1 MTADDRTTGEKG
13 LPAEHDARPVRVLVA
28 DDHPLWREALVQDL
42 TEAGMEVVGT
52 AADGA
57 AAVRR
62 TRATT
67 PDVLLLDLNLPELD
81 GAQVCAEVA
90 GLPTRVLILS
100 ASGEERDVLAAMK
113 AGASGY
119 LVKSATSADI
129 RDAVRATAR
138 GEATYAPG
146 LAGLVLGEYRKL
158 ASQPATDER
167 PIPELTDREVEVLR
181 MVAMG
186 LSSREIAEQLVIS
199 HRTVQNHV
207 QNTLGKLQLHN
218 RVELTRFA
226 LERGLH

>member
-28 DDHPLWREALVQDL
+28 DDHPLWREALAQDL

-138 GEATYAPG
+138 GRRRSRRGSPGWCWGSTASWRANPRPTNAP
-146 LAGLVLGEYRKL
+146 YP
-158 ASQPATDER
+158 S
-167 PIPELTDREVEVLR
+167 
-181 MVAMG
+181 
-186 LSSREIAEQLVIS
+186 
-199 HRTVQNHV
+199 
-207 QNTLGKLQLHN
+207 
-218 RVELTRFA
+218 
-226 LERGLH
+226 

>member
-113 AGASGY
+113 AA
-119 LVKSATSADI
+119 A
-129 RDAVRATAR
+129 AR
-138 GEATYAPG
+138 GAPAPRLLSG
-146 LAGLVLGEYRKL
+146 PEQDVVLGELLRGHQDEGTGPVWPPRCASAVGTRGFRQVESRDRRAVGDL
-158 ASQPATDER
+158 ASDR
-167 PIPELTDREVEVLR
+167 PKPCPEHPGQASAPQQGRVDPVRAGARAALTPTGIRAPCPDAGRPPI
-181 MVAMG
+181 
-186 LSSREIAEQLVIS
+186 LSW
-199 HRTVQNHV
+199 
-207 QNTLGKLQLHN
+207 
-218 RVELTRFA
+218 
-226 LERGLH
+226 